1 MIDSF
6 LIYSIFAGIAIA
18 ASLCPLG
25 CVVLWR
31 KMPYFGDAVSHS
43 AVLGIVIGLMLR
55 IDTTIAIMAVSIIFS
70 LLLITM
76 RDLVSNV
83 MMVIISYSFLALGLF
98 LLPFLIE
105 NTQVDIYSYLFGD
118 ILLVGMNEIKIIII
132 SSALVLVWL
141 YLRWQKLLMIAINK
155 DMAHV
160 DGVQTKRIDFEFF
173 IITSFMIA
181 IAIKIVGVMLI
192 AAMIVVPAASS
203 RNLSSSPVGML
214 VRAIIFGSVAVSIG
228 IYGSYIM
235 DGPSGPSIVLAS
247 VVLFCF
253 SVFLKRKEI
262 Y

>member
-1 MIDSF
+1 MLDSF
-6 LIYSIFAGIAIA
+6 LIYSILTGIAIA

-43 AVLGIVIGLMLR
+43 AVLGIVLGLMLR
-55 IDTTIAIMAVSIIFS
+55 IDTTIAIMVVSVVFS
-70 LLLITM
+70 ILLISM
-76 RDLVSNV
+76 KDLVSNV

-118 ILLVGMNEIKIIII
+118 ILLVGMSEMNVIIAASI
-132 SSALVLVWL
+132 LVLTWL

-155 DMAHV
+155 DIAHV
-160 DGVQTKRIDFEFF
+160 DGINTKRVDFEFF

-192 AAMIVVPAASS
+192 ASMLVVPAASA
-203 RNLSSSPVGML
+203 RNVSVSPSGML
-214 VRAIIFGSVAVSIG
+214 VKSIIFGSSAVSIG
-228 IYGSYIM
+228 IYVSYLI

-253 SVFLKRKEI
+253 STFLKRKEL